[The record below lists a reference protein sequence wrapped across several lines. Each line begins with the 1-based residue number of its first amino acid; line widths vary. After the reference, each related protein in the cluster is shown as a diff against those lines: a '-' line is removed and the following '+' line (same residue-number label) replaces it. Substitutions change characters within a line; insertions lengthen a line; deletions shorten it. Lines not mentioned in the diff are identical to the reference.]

1 MLSLCRPAG
10 HCRPTVLALA
20 LFAAFAPS
28 WSHAADVV
36 TESSVSVGAGGVT
49 GDRFDRAQFD
59 QYSGL
64 RPSQH
69 IFGLFGLDYYRR
81 NDDTGVA
88 VRFAASDLLTD
99 NRELGLRWARQG
111 DWAFTADYSELVRR
125 ETVIFNSGI
134 TGLGS
139 HTPRLVP
146 VTPGTGSDVDLKT
159 RREGLGVGF
168 TKVITNAWQFEL
180 GGRTE
185 HKTGS
190 RLFGVGFACPSAL
203 AITCTGSN
211 SIQVGSA
218 VLFAPETIDS
228 DHHQVEARLSY
239 AVQKLRLSL
248 GYYGSFY
255 QNDLTAMRRQV
266 PGSLFNPAGTLL
278 PVSAGLGAILSA
290 PVAAPPD
297 NQAHHLDLAG
307 AYLLSP
313 TSTVNFKLARSRAT
327 QTDSFVANGLPR
339 APAGMT
345 DLGGRVVTSLAQ
357 VGFSARP
364 LARLSVQGHLRHEDR
379 DDDTPLALYNVEGTN
394 FYTNRQLPYRTTR
407 GKLQANYQ
415 FTTDWR
421 ASLGFARDLIDRGV
435 FTPSSATAGVTAE
448 RQKTAES
455 TWRAE
460 LRRQMTEDFS
470 GALALEHSDRK
481 GSNWLR
487 DNSGLGVTEVTDPN
501 APGIGFDRGIFM
513 PTLAD
518 RRRDKVRFL
527 ADWQPLEALSLQ
539 AALDVGIDRYEAPG
553 IYGVRDS
560 GMRQAT
566 VDFNYAVNDNWSV
579 NGFVAHGNQTI
590 DQGRPDQAFLAFKNS
605 ETNFGLGVT
614 GKATSKLEV
623 GANLSYLQ
631 DRATFAQRLD
641 STASAADAALLAASG
656 GLPPITFRQH
666 VLRLTGKYTLD
677 KQSSVRAEFAHYRTR
692 WDDWAWGFNGT
703 PFVFADGTIGQRKL
717 VQRVNLLRVVYT
729 YSWK

>member
-20 LFAAFAPS
+20 LVAAFAPA
-28 WSHAADVV
+28 WSHAADAVV
-36 TESSVSVGAGGVT
+36 ESSVSAGIGAVD

-64 RPSQH
+64 RPRQH
-69 IFGLFGLDYYRR
+69 VFGLFGLDYYRR
-81 NDDTGVA
+81 HDDTGVA

-99 NRELGLRWARQG
+99 NRELGLSWARQG
-111 DWAFTADYSELVRR
+111 DWAFSADYKELVRR

-134 TGLGS
+134 TGVGTA
-139 HTPRLVP
+139 TPQLVP
-146 VTPGTGSDVDLKT
+146 VAPGTGSDVDLHT
-159 RREGLGVGF
+159 QRSGLGFGF
-168 TKVITNAWQFEL
+168 TKVITPRLQFEI

-185 HKTGS
+185 HKEGS
-190 RLFGVGFACPSAL
+190 RMFGVGFACPSAL

-211 SIQVGSA
+211 ALQVGSA
-218 VLFAPETIDS
+218 VLFVPEPIDS
-228 DHHQVEARLSY
+228 DHHQVDARLSY
-239 AVQKLRLSL
+239 AAQKLRLSL

-255 QNDLTAMRRQV
+255 RNSFGSLNPSI
-266 PGSLFNPAGTLL
+266 PGSLLNPAGTLL
-278 PVSAGLGAILSA
+278 PVSAGLATILGN
-290 PVAAPPD
+290 PVALPPD
-297 NQAHHLDLAG
+297 NQAHQFDITG
-307 AYLLSP
+307 AYLYNA
-313 TSTVNFKLARSRAT
+313 TSTVNFKLSRARAT
-327 QTDSFVANGLPR
+327 QNQNFLANGLAG
-339 APAGMT
+339 APAGVN
-345 DLGGRVVTSLAQ
+345 DLGGRVETTLAQ
-357 VGFSARP
+357 VGFSTRP
-364 LARLSVQGHLRHEDR
+364 MAKLSVQGHVRYEDR
-379 DDDTPLALYNVEGTN
+379 DDQTPLALYNVEGNT

-415 FTTDWR
+415 FATDWR
-421 ASLGFARDLIDRGV
+421 ATVGFARDLIDRGV

-448 RQKTAES
+448 RQKTAET

-460 LRRQMTEDFS
+460 LRRQMTEDLS

-487 DNSGLGVTEVTDPN
+487 DNSGLGVTEVPDPN

-527 ADWQPLEALSLQ
+527 ADWQPLEALSVQ
-539 AALDVGIDRYEAPG
+539 AALDVGIDRYNAPG
-553 IYGVRDS
+553 IYGVRDT

-566 VDFNYAVNDNWSV
+566 VDFNYAVTDNWSV

-590 DQGRPDQAFLAFKNS
+590 DQGRPDQAFIAFKNR
-605 ETNFGLGVT
+605 ETNVGLGVT

-623 GANLSYLQ
+623 GANLSFLQ
-631 DRATFAQRLD
+631 DRSTFAQRLD
-641 STASAADAALLAASG
+641 TTASAADAALLAASG

-666 VLRLTGKYTLD
+666 VLRLSGKYALD

-703 PFVFADGTIGQRKL
+703 PFVFADGTVGTRKL

-729 YSWK
+729 YAWK